1 MSDIGGKADLAITNA
16 DFRFWTHFGTQ
27 RPPTYFIPTGL
38 DVFQMSSSDSYTAHS
53 GPEGAVCDGANL

>member
-1 MSDIGGKADLAITNA
+1 L
-16 DFRFWTHFGTQ
+16 THFGTQ